1 MNHQSDPAPDS
12 ARPGCSQPAAMALL
26 LLWLAAVPIVV
37 QAIADLGLA
46 PSLPR
51 PAASALT
58 VGLTA
63 LAIAIPAGLVFWT
76 TRRHPTWRGV
86 AALALGLVAVAG
98 FAALDMAIRALLPA
112 YPTRA
117 AALRLALL
125 LPFSGAAAWAL
136 PRLFR
141 TGPPDQPFSRRLGQ
155 SLGLERPDLPGL
167 LIALAVAGTLALP
180 WPRVGSLGDSLESL
194 KLALQALA
202 TALPEMLLF
211 MGLIFGLLTATFRRS
226 WAAGLV
232 TILIYAL
239 YTPVGVVP
247 GGNWAA
253 LWPLVGAFPLDLL
266 LTELRAR
273 GGSSIWPPL
282 IVAFCYRAFPLLFI
296 DPRSEIAN
304 GIPDIAHILSYL
316 AILIVAGLLGLLL
329 WGGRKL
335 LAPRLKVTAA
345 VATGLAGVA
354 ALAAWGA
361 WAGLYL
367 FAGYPGFHDDGYLI
381 ILKEQA
387 NLSAAYPIAGRAER
401 LQYVYDRLRETANRT
416 QQPIRAELD
425 TLGLAYR
432 PYYIINMIRVDGT
445 RRGMDRFVRNPA
457 VAQVMLN
464 PNVRPY
470 PFSIPFPETRSDSAR
485 GVEWNIARTGADK
498 VWAQGFT
505 GQGVVIADADT
516 GVDWQH
522 PALIAH
528 YRGRNGSTV
537 DHTYNW
543 HDAWGESSAPQD
555 ADGHGTYTTA
565 IVVGD
570 DGQGNQ
576 VGMAPGAQWIA
587 CRNMRRGVGNPG
599 SYAECL
605 EWLLAPYPSGGD
617 PFADGDV
624 AKAPHVV
631 NNSWG
636 CPAPEGCQPDTLRLA
651 VEALRAAGI
660 MMVVSAGNSGPACDT
675 VTDPPAPFDASFTVG
690 ATDAAGQVAV
700 FSSRGPVEEGG
711 QPLLKPDV
719 VAPGQDIRSAQLGGG
734 YSIAAGTSA
743 SGPHVAGLVALL
755 WSANPGLIGDIDR
768 SEQIVRSTARPVT
781 VSETCTGDENGG
793 FLGISQ
799 NPVCACGG
807 ESGSPNDVYGWGEI
821 DALKAIGEARQ
832 P

>member
-1 MNHQSDPAPDS
+1 
-12 ARPGCSQPAAMALL
+12 MALL
-26 LLWLAAVPIVV
+26 LLWLAAAPIVT
-37 QAIADLGLA
+37 QAVADLGLA
-46 PSLPR
+46 ASLPR
-51 PAASALT
+51 PVASALAI
-58 VGLTA
+58 GLVA
-63 LAIAIPAGLVFWT
+63 LGIAVPAGLVFGA
-76 TRRHPTWRGV
+76 TRRRPAWRGV
-86 AALALGLVAVAG
+86 AALALGLAIVAG
-98 FAALDMAIRALLPA
+98 YAALDMAARALLPD

-125 LPFSGAAAWAL
+125 LPSTGAAAWAL
-136 PRLFR
+136 PHLFR
-141 TGPPDQPFSRRLGQ
+141 AGPPDLSLSQRLG
-155 SLGLERPDLPGL
+155 LKRPDLASL

-211 MGLIFGLLTATFRRS
+211 LGLIFGLLSGTFRRS

-232 TILIYAL
+232 AILAYAL
-239 YTPVGVVP
+239 YTPMGVVP

-253 LWPLVGAFPLDLL
+253 LWLLIGAFPLGLL
-266 LTELRAR
+266 VVELRAR
-273 GGSSIWPPL
+273 SGSLWPPL
-282 IVAFCYRAFPLLFI
+282 IVAFGYRAFPLLFI
-296 DPRSEIAN
+296 DPRSELAN
-304 GIPDIAHILSYL
+304 GIPDIAHILSHL
-316 AILIVAGLLGLLL
+316 AILIAAGLLGLGL

-335 LAPRLKVTAA
+335 LAPRLKGTAA
-345 VATGLAGVA
+345 ANIGLAGVA

-367 FAGYPGFHDDGYLI
+367 FAGYPGFHNDGYLI
-381 ILKEQA
+381 TFKEQA
-387 NLSAAYPIAGRAER
+387 DLSAAYPIAGRAER
-401 LQYVYDRLRETANRT
+401 LQYVYDRLRETAGRT
-416 QQPIRAELD
+416 QKPVRAELD
-425 TLGLAYR
+425 ALGLAYR

-445 RRGMDRFVRNPA
+445 RRGMDRFAGDPA

-470 PFSIPFPETRSDSAR
+470 PFSIPFPETRSDSAG

-505 GQGVVIADADT
+505 GQGIVIADADT

-522 PALIAH
+522 PALVGH

-543 HDAWGESSAPQD
+543 HDAWGGSPAPQD

-565 IVVGD
+565 LVVGD
-570 DGQGNQ
+570 DGQGNR
-576 VGMAPGAQWIA
+576 VGMASGAQWIA

-605 EWLLAPYPSGGD
+605 EWLLAPYPHGGD

-624 AKAPHVV
+624 AQAPHVV

-636 CPAPEGCQPDTLRLA
+636 CPTPEGCQPDTLRLA

-660 MMVVSAGNSGPACDT
+660 MMVVSAGNDGPACNT

-700 FSSRGPVEEGG
+700 FSSRGPVASG
-711 QPLLKPDV
+711 QAGNSRPLLKPDV
-719 VAPGQDIRSAQLGGG
+719 MAPGQDIRSARLGGG
-734 YSIAAGTSA
+734 YRIAAGTSA

-755 WSANPGLIGDIDR
+755 WSADPGLIGNIDR
-768 SEQIVRSTARPVT
+768 SEQIIRSTARPVA
-781 VSETCTGDENGG
+781 VSAACTGNENGG
-793 FLGISQ
+793 FLGMSQ

-821 DALKAIGEARQ
+821 DALKAVGEVTR
-832 P
+832 

>member
-1 MNHQSDPAPDS
+1 MNHQPDS
-12 ARPGCSQPAAMALL
+12 SRPGCGQPVAMALL

-37 QAIADLGLA
+37 QAIADLGLP

-51 PAASALT
+51 PFASALT
-58 VGLTA
+58 VSLTA
-63 LAIAIPAGLVFWT
+63 LGIAVPAVLVFWA
-76 TRRHPTWRGV
+76 TRRRPAWRGV
-86 AALALGLVAVAG
+86 AALALGLAIVAG
-98 FAALDMAIRALLPA
+98 YAALDMVARALLPN
-112 YPTRA
+112 YPTRT

-125 LPFSGAAAWAL
+125 LPFAAAAAWAL

-141 TGPPDQPFSRRLGQ
+141 AGAPDLSFSQRLG
-155 SLGLERPDLPGL
+155 LKRPDLPTL
-167 LIALAVAGTLALP
+167 LLALAVAGALALP
-180 WPRVGSLGDSLESL
+180 WPLVGSPGDSLESL

-211 MGLIFGLLTATFRRS
+211 LGLVFGLLTGTFRRS

-232 TILIYAL
+232 AILAYAL
-239 YTPVGVVP
+239 YAPVGIVP

-253 LWPLVGAFPLDLL
+253 LWLLIGALPLALL
-266 LTELRAR
+266 AAELRAR
-273 GGSSIWPPL
+273 SDSLWPPL
-282 IVAFCYRAFPLLFI
+282 IVAFGYRAFPLLFI
-296 DPRSEIAN
+296 DPRSELAN
-304 GIPDIAHILSYL
+304 GVPDVAHILSYL
-316 AILIVAGLLGLLL
+316 VILIAAGLLGLGL

-335 LAPRLKVTAA
+335 LAARLKGTALIY
-345 VATGLAGVA
+345 TGLAGVA
-354 ALAAWGA
+354 VLAAWGT
-361 WAGLYL
+361 WVGLYL
-367 FAGYPGFHDDGYLI
+367 FAGRPGFHDDGYLI

-387 NLSAAYPIAGRAER
+387 DLSAAYPIAGRAER
-401 LQYVYDRLRETANRT
+401 LQYVYDTLRETATRT
-416 QQPIRAELD
+416 QKPVRAELD
-425 TLGLAYR
+425 ALGITYR

-445 RRGMDRFVRNPA
+445 RRGMDQFAGDPA

-470 PFSIPFPETRSDSAR
+470 PFSIPFPEPRSDSAR

-505 GQGVVIADADT
+505 GQGIVIADADT

-522 PALIAH
+522 PALIGH
-528 YRGRNGSTV
+528 YRGRSGSTV
-537 DHTYNW
+537 DHAYNW
-543 HDAWGESSAPQD
+543 HDAWEGSPVPQD

-565 IVVGD
+565 LVVGD
-570 DGQGNQ
+570 DSQGNQ

-605 EWLLAPYPSGGD
+605 EWLLAPYPYGSN

-624 AKAPHVV
+624 AKAPDVV

-636 CPAPEGCQPDTLRLA
+636 CPASEGCRSDTLYLA

-660 MMVVSAGNSGPACDT
+660 MMVVSAGNDGPACST

-690 ATDAAGQVAV
+690 ATDAAGQVTV
-700 FSSRGPVEEGG
+700 FSSRGPVASG
-711 QPLLKPDV
+711 QPGNGRPLLKPDV
-719 VAPGQDIRSAQLGGG
+719 VAPGQDIRSARLGGG

-755 WSANPGLIGDIDR
+755 WSANPELIGNIDR
-768 SEQIVRSTARPVT
+768 SEQIIRSTARPVA
-781 VSETCTGDENGG
+781 VSATCTGNENGG
-793 FLGISQ
+793 FLGMSQ

-821 DALKAIGEARQ
+821 DALKAIGGASGQ
-832 P
+832 

>member
-1 MNHQSDPAPDS
+1 
-12 ARPGCSQPAAMALL
+12 MALL
-26 LLWLAAVPIVV
+26 LFWLAAVPIVT
-37 QAIADLGLA
+37 QAIADLGLP

-51 PAASALT
+51 PIVSALA
-58 VGLTA
+58 VVLVA
-63 LAIAIPAGLVFWT
+63 LGMAVPAVLVFWA
-76 TRRHPTWRGV
+76 TRWRPTWRGV
-86 AALALGLVAVAG
+86 AGLALGLAVVAG
-98 FAALDMAIRALLPA
+98 YATLDTAVRALLPD

-125 LPFSGAAAWAL
+125 LPFLGAAAWAL
-136 PRLFR
+136 PRLFEA
-141 TGPPDQPFSRRLGQ
+141 GAPDLSFGRRLG
-155 SLGLERPDLPGL
+155 LKRPDLPTL
-167 LIALAVAGTLALP
+167 LLALAVAGTLALP
-180 WPRVGSLGDSLESL
+180 WPLVGSLGDSQESL

-202 TALPEMLLF
+202 TVLPEMLLF
-211 MGLIFGLLTATFRRS
+211 LGLVFGLLARTFRRS

-232 TILIYAL
+232 TILAYAL
-239 YTPVGVVP
+239 YTPVGIVP

-253 LWPLVGAFPLDLL
+253 LWLLIGAFPLGLL
-266 LTELRAR
+266 VVELRAR
-273 GGSSIWPPL
+273 SGSLWPAL
-282 IVAFCYRAFPLLFI
+282 IVAFGYRAFPLLFV
-296 DPRSEIAN
+296 DPRSELAN
-304 GIPDIAHILSYL
+304 GVPDVAHILSYL
-316 AILIVAGLLGLLL
+316 AILIAAGCLGLGL

-335 LAPRLKVTAA
+335 LASRLKGTSAA
-345 VATGLAGVA
+345 TSGLTGIA
-354 ALAAWGA
+354 AFAAWSV
-361 WAGLYL
+361 WIGLYL
-367 FAGYPGFHDDGYLI
+367 FAGRPGFHNDGYMI

-387 NLSAAYPIAGRAER
+387 DLSAAYPIAGRAER

-416 QQPIRAELD
+416 QQPVRAELD
-425 TLGLAYR
+425 ALGLAYR

-445 RRGMDRFVRNPA
+445 RRGMDRFASHPA

-470 PFSIPFPETRSDSAR
+470 PFSIPFPEARSDVAR

-498 VWAQGFT
+498 VWAQGFS
-505 GQGVVIADADT
+505 GQGIVIADADT

-522 PALIAH
+522 PALTGH
-528 YRGRNGSTV
+528 YRGWSGSTV

-543 HDAWGESSAPQD
+543 HDAWEGSAAPQD

-565 IVVGD
+565 LVVGD

-587 CRNMRRGVGNPG
+587 CRNMRRGTGNPG

-605 EWLLAPYPSGGD
+605 EWLLAPYPYGGN

-636 CPAPEGCQPDTLRLA
+636 CPAPEGCRSDTLRSA

-660 MMVVSAGNSGPACDT
+660 MMVASAGNDGPACNT
-675 VTDPPAPFDASFTVG
+675 VTDPPAPFDAAFTVG

-700 FSSRGPVEEGG
+700 FSSRGPVTSG
-711 QPLLKPDV
+711 QPGNGRPLLKPDV
-719 VAPGQDIRSAQLGGG
+719 VAPGQDIRSAGLGDG

-743 SGPHVAGLVALL
+743 SGPHVAGLMALL
-755 WSANPGLIGDIDR
+755 WSANAGLIGDIDR
-768 SEQIVRSTARPVT
+768 SEQIIRSTARPVA
-781 VSETCTGDENGG
+781 VSAVCTGNENGG

-799 NPVCACGG
+799 NPICACGG
-807 ESGSPNDVYGWGEI
+807 ESGTPNDVYGWGEI
-821 DALKAIGEARQ
+821 DALKAIGEAIAQ
-832 P
+832 

>member
-1 MNHQSDPAPDS
+1 
-12 ARPGCSQPAAMALL
+12 MALL
-26 LLWLAAVPIVV
+26 LLWLAAVPIAA
-37 QAIADLGLA
+37 QAIADLGL
-46 PSLPR
+46 PSSLPR
-51 PAASALT
+51 PVASALT
-58 VGLTA
+58 VSLTA
-63 LAIAIPAGLVFWT
+63 LGIAVPAAFVFGA
-76 TRRHPTWRGV
+76 TRRRPAWRGV
-86 AALALGLVAVAG
+86 AALALGLVIMAG
-98 FAALDMAIRALLPA
+98 HAALDMGVRALLPH

-125 LPFSGAAAWAL
+125 LPYIGAAAWAL

-141 TGPPDQPFSRRLGQ
+141 AGPPGASFSQRLG
-155 SLGLERPDLPGL
+155 LGRPDLPTL

-211 MGLIFGLLTATFRRS
+211 LGVIFGLLTGTFRRT

-232 TILIYAL
+232 AILTYAL

-247 GGNWAA
+247 SGNWAA
-253 LWPLVGAFPLDLL
+253 LGSLIGAFPLALL
-266 LTELRAR
+266 ITELRAR
-273 GGSSIWPPL
+273 DGSLWSPL

-296 DPRSEIAN
+296 DPRSELAN

-316 AILIVAGLLGLLL
+316 AILIAAGLLGLGL

-335 LAPRLKVTAA
+335 LAPHLKATTA
-345 VATGLAGVA
+345 VNVGLAGAA

-361 WAGLYL
+361 WSGLYL
-367 FAGYPGFHDDGYLI
+367 FAGYPGFHNDGYLI

-387 NLSAAYPIAGRAER
+387 DLSAAYPIAGRAEQ
-401 LQYVYDRLRETANRT
+401 LQFVYDRLRETANQT
-416 QQPIRAELD
+416 QEPIRAELD
-425 TLGLAYR
+425 ALGLAYR

-445 RRGMDRFVRNPA
+445 RRGMDRFAGDPA

-470 PFSIPFPETRSDSAR
+470 PFSIPFPETRSDNAR

-505 GQGVVIADADT
+505 GQGIVIADADT

-522 PALIAH
+522 PALINH
-528 YRGRNGSTV
+528 YRGRSGPAV

-543 HDAWGESSAPQD
+543 HDAWGGSLAPQD

-565 IVVGD
+565 LVVGD

-605 EWLLAPYPSGGD
+605 EWLLAPYPHGGD

-624 AKAPHVV
+624 TKAPHVV
-631 NNSWG
+631 NNSWA

-660 MMVVSAGNSGPACDT
+660 MMVASAGNDGPACDT
-675 VTDPPAPFDASFTVG
+675 ITDPPASFDAAFTVG
-690 ATDAAGQVAV
+690 ATDDADHVAV

-711 QPLLKPDV
+711 HTLLKPDV
-719 VAPGQDIRSAQLGGG
+719 VAPGQDIRSARLGGG

-755 WSANPGLIGDIDR
+755 WSANPGLIGDIER
-768 SEQIVRSTARPVT
+768 SEQIIRSTTRPVA
-781 VSETCTGDENGG
+781 VSAICTGNENGG
-793 FLGISQ
+793 LLGISQ

-807 ESGSPNDVYGWGEI
+807 QSGSPNDVYGWGEI